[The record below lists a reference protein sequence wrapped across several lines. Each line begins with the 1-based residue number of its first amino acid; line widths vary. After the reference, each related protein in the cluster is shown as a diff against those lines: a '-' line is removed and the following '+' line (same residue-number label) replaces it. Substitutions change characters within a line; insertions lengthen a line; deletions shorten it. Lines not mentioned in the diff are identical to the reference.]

1 MHWQVVI
8 VGAGPVGGRLAT
20 ELASRGISTL
30 LLEEHAEIGRP
41 FQCAGLVNPPAMK
54 TVGLE
59 NTILENVVGA
69 LIHSPSG
76 IQVPVGSSEKVRT
89 HVVCRKKFD
98 QGVVRQAMEAGAHL
112 WLLSKPTDAVLTSD
126 HMEVSV
132 ERDGMNVELTCDLLV
147 GADGAHSWTRR
158 KFRMGRPKEFMIGFQ
173 ADVTGLSE
181 NKNWLEMY
189 TGKDVAP
196 GLFAWVI
203 PADKGN
209 HRIGVWAKAEHLE
222 GRSTEDLYDA
232 LITHPKWKERFTG
245 LKEISRYCGPIPC
258 GIISRPY
265 KNRVMV
271 IGDAAGMAKP
281 TTGGGIGPGFR
292 QVEAIIEKLVTA
304 ITNNKLSERN
314 LSKVCKPFK
323 AMKKEQARARALRD
337 LLVTL
342 PSDEELDK
350 HFELFNKPEILELIN
365 EVGDIENPVALG
377 MNLLKKVP
385 EFRKLA
391 IKAGIKILF
400 A

>member
-1 MHWQVVI
+1 
-8 VGAGPVGGRLAT
+8 
-20 ELASRGISTL
+20 
-30 LLEEHAEIGRP
+30 
-41 FQCAGLVNPPAMK
+41 
-54 TVGLE
+54 
-59 NTILENVVGA
+59 
-69 LIHSPSG
+69 
-76 IQVPVGSSEKVRT
+76 
-89 HVVCRKKFD
+89 
-98 QGVVRQAMEAGAHL
+98 
-112 WLLSKPTDAVLTSD
+112 
-126 HMEVSV
+126 
-132 ERDGMNVELTCDLLV
+132 
-147 GADGAHSWTRR
+147 
-158 KFRMGRPKEFMIGFQ
+158 
-173 ADVTGLSE
+173 
-181 NKNWLEMY
+181 
-189 TGKDVAP
+189 
-196 GLFAWVI
+196 
-203 PADKGN
+203 
-209 HRIGVWAKAEHLE
+209 
-222 GRSTEDLYDA
+222 
-232 LITHPKWKERFTG
+232 
-245 LKEISRYCGPIPC
+245 
-258 GIISRPY
+258 
-265 KNRVMV
+265 MV